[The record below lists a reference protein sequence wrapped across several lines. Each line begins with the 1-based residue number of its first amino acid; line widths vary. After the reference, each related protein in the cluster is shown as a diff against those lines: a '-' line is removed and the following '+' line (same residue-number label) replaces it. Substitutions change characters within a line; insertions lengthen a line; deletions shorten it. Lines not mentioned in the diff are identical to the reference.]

1 MDHGT
6 DTDRNTLLIAYVLY
20 ALAPFNGLTA
30 IAGVIV
36 NHIKIN
42 ETGSEFI
49 RSHHSW
55 LLRSF
60 WWGLLWTVI
69 STVLMIVGVG
79 FLIYG
84 VLAIWYIY
92 RVVRGLINFSDRRD
106 MPR

>member
-1 MDHGT
+1 MGRR
-6 DTDRNTLLIAYVLY
+6 DR
-20 ALAPFNGLTA
+20 P
-30 IAGVIV
+30 
-36 NHIKIN
+36 
-42 ETGSEFI
+42 
-49 RSHHSW
+49 SW
-55 LLRSF
+55 LLRTF
-60 WWGLLWTVI
+60 WWGLLWTII